1 MVYKNLLS
9 YQRRDI
15 QKFDQLI
22 NKNKVTES
30 ATNKTDKKKRVI
42 NKTSMQLTHIGTDL
56 LARGLNFS
64 IRSKTLPNKDII
76 ATTEY
81 AVQDLEKE
89 AADTICAKLSLTL
102 QNFKPSNENFS
113 KHFLI

>member
-22 NKNKVTES
+22 NKNKVPES

-102 QNFKPSNENFS
+102 QNSKPSNENFS